1 MGLAEQRKKQR
12 LVGSATTR
20 NHAWVNDASLPGQR
34 LMASMGWAPGS
45 GLGTSG
51 QGMATNLTVAMK
63 LDNKGIGAHRHEK
76 EAREQNKPDA
86 WIGAGGDLGSLFE
99 RLNSANSSE
108 QVSPASPAS
117 PAPPAAVAPASVPAV
132 SRLAHRAK
140 FRRAKAMVGT
150 DASRM
155 NEILGISSAESSAR
169 NSPAPAPESRV
180 SPATSAAPKPT
191 KRGREDSEEDASET
205 PEPAVSKK
213 SKKKDKKA
221 SEGSTKAERKLQKAQ
236 AKEERKREKREKRE
250 KKAAK
255 KADAAQGAEP
265 TDRRPKDKS
274 KKKGKKSS
282 RASSDDESESTSA
295 DQAEAPTDTVMEES
309 NLIVSP
315 GGQFVF
321 QYLSNK
327 LMRRRAEVQ
336 LRRREAGKWW

>member
-20 NHAWVNDASLPGQR
+20 NHAWLNDTSLPGQR
-34 LMASMGWAPGS
+34 LMASMGWAPGT

-76 EAREQNKPDA
+76 EAREQNNPDA
-86 WIGAGGDLGSLFE
+86 WISAGDDLGSLFE
-99 RLNSANSSE
+99 RLNSANSPAP
-108 QVSPASPAS
+108 VSPASPAS
-117 PAPPAAVAPASVPAV
+117 PATSAAVPPASMPAV

-140 FRRAKAMVGT
+140 FRRAKAMVST

-169 NSPAPAPESRV
+169 NSPAPASESHA
-180 SPATSAAPKPT
+180 SPTVSAAPMPA
-191 KRGREDSEEDASET
+191 KRSRKDSEEDSSET
-205 PEPAVSKK
+205 SEPAVTKK
-213 SKKKDKKA
+213 SKKKGKKDP
-221 SEGSTKAERKLQKAQ
+221 EDLTKAERKLQKAQ
-236 AKEERKREKREKRE
+236 AKEKRKREKREKRE
-250 KKAAK
+250 KKAS
-255 KADAAQGAEP
+255 AAQGAER
-265 TDRRPKDKS
+265 TDEHTKDKS
-274 KKKGKKSS
+274 KKTKKAS
-282 RASSDDESESTSA
+282 RASREDESESTNA
-295 DQAEAPTDTVMEES
+295 EQPEAPTDTVMEES
-309 NLIVSP
+309 NFIVSP

>member
-1 MGLAEQRKKQR
+1 
-12 LVGSATTR
+12 
-20 NHAWVNDASLPGQR
+20 
-34 LMASMGWAPGS
+34 MASMGWAPGT

-51 QGMATNLTVAMK
+51 QGMATNLTVSMK

-76 EAREQNKPDA
+76 EAREQNKADA
-86 WIGAGGDLGSLFE
+86 WIGAGGDLGMLFE

-108 QVSPASPAS
+108 QASPASPAS
-117 PAPPAAVAPASVPAV
+117 LAPAAAAVAPAPVPAV

-140 FRRAKAMVGT
+140 FRRAKAMVGI

-169 NSPAPAPESRV
+169 NSPAPALESRA
-180 SPATSAAPKPT
+180 SPATSAAKPA
-191 KRGREDSEEDASET
+191 KRSREESEEETSES
-205 PEPAVSKK
+205 PEPSATKK

-221 SEGSTKAERKLQKAQ
+221 SGDSTKAERKLQKALE
-236 AKEERKREKREKRE
+236 KEERKREKRE

-255 KADAAQGAEP
+255 KGDAAHGVESSEKR
-265 TDRRPKDKS
+265 TKDKP
-274 KKKGKKSS
+274 KKSEKT
-282 RASSDDESESTSA
+282 RASHGNESGPAAA
-295 DQAEAPTDTVMEES
+295 DPPEAPTDTLVEES